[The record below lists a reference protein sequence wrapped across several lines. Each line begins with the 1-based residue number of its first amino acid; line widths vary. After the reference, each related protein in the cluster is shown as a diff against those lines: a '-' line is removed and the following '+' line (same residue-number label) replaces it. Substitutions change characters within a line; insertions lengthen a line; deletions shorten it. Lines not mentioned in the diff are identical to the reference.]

1 MTGES
6 DPGDYASPPCFLHE
20 LGSPSCSERSNVLRW
35 RKSERQ
41 RQRLLALR
49 LALPQEIYDA
59 FSNRIAARL
68 DAIFPDLTGRSVSLY
83 WPLRGEPD
91 LRPWAGAI
99 ERRGARCCLPVVVE
113 KAAPLKFMIW
123 HPGEKLIRG
132 FWNIPVPPH
141 GGEIIPDIVLAPVI
155 GYDEK
160 NFRLGYGGG
169 YFDRTLAALPA
180 RPRVIGIGFS
190 ISRIRTIYPLGHDIP
205 LDMLVT
211 EDQGT

>member
-1 MTGES
+1 MTSES

-20 LGSPSCSERSNVLRW
+20 LDSPSCSERSNVLRW
-35 RKSERQ
+35 RKSERE
-41 RQRLLALR
+41 RLLALR
-49 LALPQEIYDA
+49 LALPREKHGA
-59 FSNRIAARL
+59 FSSGIAANL

-91 LRPWAGAI
+91 LRPWASAI
-99 ERRGARCCLPVVVE
+99 EHRGARCCLPVVVE
-113 KAAPLKFMIW
+113 KAAPLKFVTW
-123 HPGEKLIRG
+123 HPGEQLVRG
-132 FWNIPVPPH
+132 FWNIPVPPQ
-141 GGEIIPDIVLAPVI
+141 GVEIIPDIVFAPVI

-169 YFDRTLAALPA
+169 YFDRTLAALPM

-205 LDMLVT
+205 MDMLVT
-211 EDQGT
+211 ETVR